1 MDTPVPRAGSGG
13 GLTVGRV
20 FGYAGWAVMQVV
32 RNFGTLGLR
41 LNILW
46 FLAALPLLPAVGIPV
61 ALAVQQA
68 ASGFDSPQAPLIL
81 ALALLGATGAACLS
95 AGPATLALVQSAAR
109 FVQGDEIG
117 FVDFWH
123 ALRRHWPRGWLVL
136 FADLVPL
143 YALVFGFYFYLNS
156 GQLALQALAFVAL
169 YLTLVWVGAQAYLF
183 PLLIRADVSPP
194 QAFLGA
200 FAMAL
205 GRVASSAAF
214 VLVAAA
220 AIGVSLAFVL
230 PLMVLA
236 PVTLALVGHRMAQD
250 RFGGPLG
257 ETTESEPDDSR
268 RDDG

>member
-1 MDTPVPRAGSGG
+1 MDAPVPRDGPGG

-20 FGYAGWAVMQVV
+20 FGHAGWAVMQVV

-41 LNILW
+41 LNLLW
-46 FLAALPLLPAVGIPV
+46 FLAALPLIPAIGVP
-61 ALAVQQA
+61 LAIAIQQA
-68 ASGFDSPQAPLIL
+68 ASGFDSPQAPLVL
-81 ALALLGATGAACLS
+81 AIALVGATGGACLS
-95 AGPATLALVQSAAR
+95 AGPGTLALVQSAAR

-117 FVDFWH
+117 MADFWR
-123 ALRRHWPRGWLVL
+123 ALRRHFRRGWLVL
-136 FADLVPL
+136 FADLLLL

-183 PLLIRADVSPP
+183 PLVIRADVSPP
-194 QAFLGA
+194 DAFLGA

-205 GRVASSAAF
+205 GRIGPSAAF
-214 VLVAAA
+214 VLVAAV

-250 RFGGPLG
+250 RFGGPSG
-257 ETTESEPDDSR
+257 ETPEAEPDYSR
-268 RDDG
+268 CDDG